1 MKEVL
6 ISDFK
11 AKCIAIIDE
20 INRTRDYVIITR
32 RGRPI
37 GRLEPIGEE
46 KPPRQFGKLKAKMLI
61 KGDIV
66 QTDFSSDWEIN
77 G

>member
-1 MKEVL
+1 MKKVM

-11 AKCIAIIDE
+11 AKCIAIIDD

-32 RGRPI
+32 RGRPVAK
-37 GRLEPIGEE
+37 LEPVGEE
-46 KPPRQFGKLKAKMLI
+46 KPPRQFGKLQAKMRI

-77 G
+77 R